1 MKYQKNMKKLL
12 FVSTV
17 LTLSCAFA
25 PQKKTKV
32 IFFGDSITELG
43 VKRDRYVGYILKMD
57 SMLKV
62 EKKSDQYELTGS
74 GISGNKVYDLYL
86 RMEDD
91 VLRKKPDVVVVY
103 VGVNDV
109 WHKTLRGTGT
119 DADKFEK
126 FYQAIINKLKAQNI
140 KSILCTPA
148 VVGEKTDYSNPLD
161 GDLNLYSNIIR
172 DLAKKNNLTLIDLRK
187 KYHDYLEKNNQEN
200 KDRGILT
207 YDGVHMNDAGNQF
220 LADLMWKAIKDL
232 K

>member
-1 MKYQKNMKKLL
+1 MKKLL
-12 FVSTV
+12 FISAA
-17 LTLSCAFA
+17 LILFSAFTLK

-32 IFFGDSITELG
+32 VFFGDSITELG
-43 VKRDRYVGYILKMD
+43 VKREKYVGYILRMD

-62 EKKSDQYELTGS
+62 QKNDGQYELIGS

-91 VLRKKPDVVVVY
+91 VLSKNPDVVVIY

-109 WHKTLRGTGT
+109 WHKTLLGTGT

-126 FYQAIINKLKAQNI
+126 FYYAVLKKLKDRNI
-140 KSILCTPA
+140 KVILCTPA
-148 VVGEKTDYSNPLD
+148 VVGERTDYSNPLD
-161 GDLNLYSNIIR
+161 GDLNRYSNIIR
-172 DLAKKNNLTLIDLRK
+172 DIAKKSNLPLIDLRK
-187 KYHDYLEKNNQEN
+187 KYHDYLEKNNPDN

-207 YDGVHMNDAGNQF
+207 YDGVHMNNEGNQF
-220 LADLMWKAIKDL
+220 LADAMWNAIKDI